1 LTLHEMHQM
10 IIKSHSIKMRC

>member
-1 LTLHEMHQM
+1 LTLYEIHQM